1 MGGGQSAPLPVAG
14 GGLQSMNLQ
23 GFQPTRSGTA
33 TTLHR
38 VVDYQELDALQREGT
53 AEVTNDPRFMM
64 ENVLDKRLAAFE
76 AIGIVTEILASE
88 AAKQCFELSKD
99 FAWTGP
105 LLVFSILQ
113 IVGFLIMVAVMFM
126 DLVAVSTLS
135 LQLFFTI
142 RLMTAGPTGFD
153 KASRFYSDTRMWLW
167 RERAIF
173 GVKWSIVGF
182 FLSSG
187 IMLCVKFYVEG
198 APEVEEASSRQHDKE
213 YQGHKILAGSVLLLF
228 CVLAAILARLMMEHQ
243 RCFDENYTS
252 LDMVGQDNLHGQ
264 LLSGRQP
271 GNRK

>member
-1 MGGGQSAPLPVAG
+1 MGGGNSTSAAAAQQGVA
-14 GGLQSMNLQ
+14 LQ
-23 GFQPTRSGTA
+23 GFQPMRSAGA
-33 TTLHR
+33 STLHR
-38 VVDYQELDALQREGT
+38 VMEDHELDALEREGT
-53 AEVTNDPRFMM
+53 AELANDPRFFT

-76 AIGIVTEILASE
+76 AIGIVTEIMASE

-99 FAWTGP
+99 FAWTGS
-105 LLVFSILQ
+105 LLPFNILQ

-153 KASRFYSDTRMWLW
+153 KAARFYMDRRMWLW

-182 FLSSG
+182 FMSSG
-187 IMLCVKFYVEG
+187 MMLCVKFYVEG
-198 APEVEEASSRQHDKE
+198 SPEAEEETHRQHDKE
-213 YQGHKILAGSVLLLF
+213 YQGHKILAGSVLF
-228 CVLAAILARLMMEHQ
+228 IFTVLAGCLARLMIEHQ

-252 LDMVGQDNLHGQ
+252 VDMVGNDNLHGQ
-264 LLSGRQP
+264 LLSGRP
-271 GNRK
+271 NTRK

>member
-1 MGGGQSAPLPVAG
+1 MGGGQSVSAAAAQPG
-14 GGLQSMNLQ
+14 MNLQ
-23 GFQPTRSGTA
+23 GFQPMRSGGG

-38 VVDYQELDALQREGT
+38 VMDDHELDTLEREGT
-53 AEVTNDPRFMM
+53 AELTNDPRFFT

-76 AIGIVTEILASE
+76 AIGIVTEIMASE

-105 LLVFSILQ
+105 LLLFSILQ

-153 KASRFYSDTRMWLW
+153 KAARFYMDRRMWLW

-187 IMLCVKFYVEG
+187 MMLCVKFYVEG
-198 APEVEEASSRQHDKE
+198 APEVEEASERLHDKE
-213 YQGHKILAGSVLLLF
+213 YQGHKILAGSVLLIF
-228 CVLAAILARLMMEHQ
+228 CVLASCLARLMMEHQ
-243 RCFDENYTS
+243 RCFDENYNS
-252 LDMVGQDNLHGQ
+252 VDMVGQDNLHGQ
-264 LLSGRQP
+264 LLSGRPPNQ
-271 GNRK
+271 K

>member
-1 MGGGQSAPLPVAG
+1 M
-14 GGLQSMNLQ
+14 Q
-23 GFQPTRSGTA
+23 GFQPMRSGGGS
-33 TTLHR
+33 TLHR
-38 VVDYQELDALQREGT
+38 VMDDHELDALEREGT
-53 AEVTNDPRFMM
+53 AEVANDPRFFT

-76 AIGIVTEILASE
+76 AIGIVTEIMASE

-105 LLVFSILQ
+105 LLLFSILQ

-153 KASRFYSDTRMWLW
+153 KASRFYMDRRMWLW

-182 FLSSG
+182 FLSTG
-187 IMLCVKFYVEG
+187 IMLCVKFYIEG
-198 APEVEEASSRQHDKE
+198 APEVEEESERLHNKE
-213 YQGHKILAGSVLLLF
+213 YQGHKILAGSVLLIF
-228 CVLAAILARLMMEHQ
+228 CVLAGILARLMFEHQ

-252 LDMVGQDNLHGQ
+252 VDMVGQDNLHGQ
-264 LLSGRQP
+264 LISGRPRNQ
-271 GNRK
+271 K